1 MSNSSKHKQRYNP
14 HFNQDSDDEFGKL
27 LEQHS
32 ATLLTD
38 VVVKGLVVSVT
49 KDIVIV
55 DVGLKDEG
63 RIPMSEFELDK
74 GSKIP
79 EVGEYVDVYVEKSD
93 TRSGRIVISREK
105 AIRQESWKDLEV
117 ALADN
122 ILVDGIIFGRVKGGF
137 AVDLSGVVAFL
148 PGSQLDI
155 RPIKDP
161 SALMGIMQSFQ
172 ILKMDNKLGN
182 IVVSRKAVI
191 ENSMTDARE
200 EMLSN
205 IKEGEVLEGIVKN
218 ITDYGVFVDLGNIDG
233 LLHVTD
239 ISWRR
244 VNHPSEILE
253 IGQKVNVKI
262 IKFDE
267 KTRRISLG
275 MKQIDASPWEDIV
288 ESFAAGTMMSGK
300 ITNITDYGAFVELK
314 NGIEGLIHSSEISWT
329 KVNNSPRKCL
339 TIGQE
344 VKFKI
349 LEIDQEKQRISL
361 SIKQCSNNPWEEF
374 AKTHPI
380 GTILTAPVKH
390 ITDFGLFVSLNADID
405 GLIHESDLSADAN
418 NNNNLLKSYK
428 KGDEMTCIV
437 LTIDLEKERIN
448 LGVKQIDEGSSTDEV
463 DNENSAE

>member
-1 MSNSSKHKQRYNP
+1 M
-14 HFNQDSDDEFGKL
+14 
-27 LEQHS
+27 
-32 ATLLTD
+32 
-38 VVVKGLVVSVT
+38 
-49 KDIVIV
+49 
-55 DVGLKDEG
+55 
-63 RIPMSEFELDK
+63 
-74 GSKIP
+74 
-79 EVGEYVDVYVEKSD
+79 
-93 TRSGRIVISREK
+93 
-105 AIRQESWKDLEV
+105 
-117 ALADN
+117 LA
-122 ILVDGIIFGRVKGGF
+122 
-137 AVDLSGVVAFL
+137 
-148 PGSQLDI
+148 
-155 RPIKDP
+155 
-161 SALMGIMQSFQ
+161 
-172 ILKMDNKLGN
+172 
-182 IVVSRKAVI
+182 
-191 ENSMTDARE
+191 
-200 EMLSN
+200 N
-205 IKEGEVLEGIVKN
+205 IKEGEILEGIVKN

-244 VNHPSEILE
+244 VNHPSEVLE

-275 MKQIDASPWEDIV
+275 MKQIDASPWQDIV
-288 ESFAAGTMMSGK
+288 DSFSAGTIMSGK

-405 GLIHESDLSADAN
+405 GLIHESD
-418 NNNNLLKSYK
+418 
-428 KGDEMTCIV
+428 
-437 LTIDLEKERIN
+437 
-448 LGVKQIDEGSSTDEV
+448 
-463 DNENSAE
+463 

>member
-14 HFNQDSDDEFGKL
+14 HFNEDSTDEFAAL

-38 VVVKGLVVSVT
+38 AVVKGLVVSVN
-49 KDIVIV
+49 KDIVVV

-63 RIPMSEFELDK
+63 RIPVSEFTIDK
-74 GSKIP
+74 ILKLP
-79 EVGEYVDVYVEKSD
+79 EVGEYVDVYIEKSD
-93 TRSGRIVISREK
+93 TKNGRTIISREK
-105 AIRQESWKDLEV
+105 AIRQESWKQLEV
-117 ALADN
+117 ALAEN
-122 ILVDGIIFGRVKGGF
+122 TLVDGIIFGRVKGGF
-137 AVDLSGVVAFL
+137 AVDLSGVIAFL

-155 RPIKDP
+155 RPIKDAN
-161 SALMGIMQSFQ
+161 ALMGIMQSFQ

-191 ENSMTDARE
+191 ENSISDARE

-205 IKEGEVLEGIVKN
+205 IKEGEILEGIVKN

-244 VNHPSEILE
+244 VNHPSEVLE

-275 MKQIDASPWEDIV
+275 MKQIDASPWQDIV
-288 ESFAAGTMMSGK
+288 ESFAAGSIMSGK

-374 AKTHPI
+374 FKTHPI

-405 GLIHESDLSADAN
+405 GLIHESDLSNDAN

-428 KGDEMTCIV
+428 KGDELTCIV

-448 LGVKQIDEGSSTDEV
+448 LGVKQLEQNSSSGESEDQ
-463 DNENSAE
+463 AE

>member
-161 SALMGIMQSFQ
+161 SALKGIMQSFQ